1 MIEQAKFTYSSFGKS
16 FEKQIKRIENQGRN
30 KVEGLKFLKPAEQ
43 KLTIKDVALEDQLN
57 EEAEGEIEK
66 KMKEKVKREDLVHET
81 DKSVHNFQQHETIR
95 SLCFS
100 FAGKITLGKVNKDR
114 RDLLNDFI
122 DFKKETRPRDTEKK
136 N

>member
-30 KVEGLKFLKPAEQ
+30 KVEGLKILKPAEQ

-66 KMKEKVKREDLVHET
+66 NERKSKKR
-81 DKSVHNFQQHETIR
+81 R
-95 SLCFS
+95 FS
-100 FAGKITLGKVNKDR
+100 
-114 RDLLNDFI
+114 
-122 DFKKETRPRDTEKK
+122 PR
-136 N
+136 NR